1 MSGAS
6 LGVPGLLYVGTSGEL
21 ELAVLHVGPAV
32 GWVALKGLHTWS
44 REISVVFKA
53 EVSEAL
59 RGELGVTM
67 PEALPEAAS
76 LPNARRAALASN
88 LVGVDPSLVD
98 KLVAGGVRVHT
109 IGSDRITGGFYYF
122 AKGGAGGPVRA
133 QGNLVEMVAPGLAA
147 SADNEA
153 LEAGMDGVIARIL
166 AELSEGKLSEA
177 QIELAGALPSL
188 GEPAS
193 EAAVKLQTLEGFL
206 VVNGTRSAKYE
217 ERARGV
223 VETLAQATRQG
234 GTLVQL
240 PLFGDAR
247 RVVQP
252 ELEIEYADGE
262 AGTQRKLTLPE
273 RSRWFVAGLQT
284 ETIPPP
290 AVAPRVDDAAV
301 AAEKAAA
308 ETAAAAEKAVA
319 AEKAAAERAAAAKA
333 AAEKAAAESAAA
345 EKAAAEKAAAEKAA
359 AEKAAAAKA
368 TAEKAAA
375 ERAAAEK
382 AAAEK
387 AAAEKAAAE
396 KAAAERVAA
405 EKAAIE
411 KAAADKLA
419 AEKAA
424 AEKAAAE
431 KAAAEKTAADKAA
444 AEKGAA
450 EKAAARSAAA
460 AKAAAEK
467 SAADKAAAAK
477 ASEKKKRASAAGER
491 AKQQA
496 AARTKA
502 DERKPAAA
510 EPRKPRPMWIWL
522 VLLLAAAGGAYYLAF
537 VRHLI

>member
-6 LGVPGLLYVGTSGEL
+6 IGVPGLLYVGTPGEQ

-59 RGELGVTM
+59 RRELGVTM
-67 PEALPEAAS
+67 PEDLPEAAT

-98 KLVAGGVRVHT
+98 KMVAGGVRVHT
-109 IGSDRITGGFYYF
+109 VGSDRITGGFYYF

-147 SADNEA
+147 TADNA
-153 LEAGMDGVIARIL
+153 TLEAGMDGVIARIL

-188 GEPAS
+188 GEPAP

-206 VVNGTRSAKYE
+206 VVNGTRAARYE
-217 ERARGV
+217 ERARAV
-223 VETLAQATRQG
+223 VETLGQAARG
-234 GTLVQL
+234 ADNMVQV
-240 PLFGDAR
+240 PLFGDDR

-252 ELEIEYADGE
+252 ELQIEYADGE

-284 ETIPPP
+284 ETMPPP
-290 AVAPRVDDAAV
+290 AVAPAVDEAAV
-301 AAEKAAA
+301 AAEKAAR
-308 ETAAAAEKAVA
+308 EK
-319 AEKAAAERAAAAKA
+319 
-333 AAEKAAAESAAA
+333 
-345 EKAAAEKAAAEKAA
+345 
-359 AEKAAAAKA
+359 
-368 TAEKAAA
+368 
-375 ERAAAEK
+375 AAAEK

-396 KAAAERVAA
+396 KAAAERAATEKAAAEKAAREKAAAERAAAEKAAAERAAAERVAA
-405 EKAAIE
+405 EKAAAEKAAAEKAATEKAAADRIAAEKAAAE
-411 KAAADKLA
+411 KAAADKI
-419 AEKAA
+419 AA

-431 KAAAEKTAADKAA
+431 KAAAEKTATDKAA
-444 AEKGAA
+444 AEKAAA
-450 EKAAARSAAA
+450 EKAAAKSAAA
-460 AKAAAEK
+460 AKAATEK

-477 ASEKKKRASAAGER
+477 TAEKKKRASAAGER

-502 DERKPAAA
+502 DERKPEASA
-510 EPRKPRPMWIWL
+510 ESRKPRPMWIWL